1 VVFWKL
7 ITPKMLGM
15 VMDDWPCKSDLKQ
28 EMRVMAVACAS
39 RKGSQE
45 MSVRLR
51 LIVERYR
58 RQNDS

>member
-1 VVFWKL
+1 
-7 ITPKMLGM
+7 
-15 VMDDWPCKSDLKQ
+15 
-28 EMRVMAVACAS
+28 MRVMAVACAS

-58 RQNDS
+58 RILM